1 MSYRVNILARAR
13 ADFDA
18 IIGWIANRSPE
29 GADRLTERFQDALA
43 RLEHNPFIAPVA
55 PESEDVGQEVRH
67 ITFRTKSGRTFRAL
81 FVVEGTAVRVLRVRG
96 PGEPPLSARDLEL

>member
-1 MSYRVNILARAR
+1 MSYRVDILARAR

-29 GADRLTERFQDALA
+29 GADRLTRRFQDALA
-43 RLEHNPFIAPVA
+43 RLEDNPFIAPIA
-55 PESEDVGQEVRH
+55 PKSEDLGLEVRH

-81 FVVEGTAVRVLRVRG
+81 FVVEGTAVRVLGVRG
-96 PGEPPLSARDLEL
+96 PGEPPLTVRDLDS